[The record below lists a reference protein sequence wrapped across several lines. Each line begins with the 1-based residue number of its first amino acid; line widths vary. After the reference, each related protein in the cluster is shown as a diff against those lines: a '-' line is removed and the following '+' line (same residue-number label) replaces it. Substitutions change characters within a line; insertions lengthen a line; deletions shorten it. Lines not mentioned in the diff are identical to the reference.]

1 MYICRCT
8 TIDKQTNKQINIQQF
23 MKKLTLIIGLV
34 ATVFLLITACTK
46 EKEKAPKPYDYRTQ
60 WVGQYNCTGYSV
72 VHHYYGDTA
81 HHVQSGGDYG
91 CNIHLTAHNA
101 NDSLLIADIRE
112 YIVFEGEREYASP
125 LSVEFKVNT
134 SGNFAL
140 MTNLGWYKINGFFF
154 DNDSIFF
161 TTSNYDELTG
171 NDLYY
176 DTIFYKGVRVS
187 RQ

>member
-1 MYICRCT
+1 
-8 TIDKQTNKQINIQQF
+8 
-23 MKKLTLIIGLV
+23 MKKLTLIIGFV

-46 EKEKAPKPYDYRTQ
+46 EKEKAPKPYDFRTQ

-72 VHHYYGDTA
+72 A
-81 HHVQSGGDYG
+81 HQFIGTSHISGCGGGWG
-91 CNIHLTAHNA
+91 CNMHLAAHNA

-112 YIVFEGEREYASP
+112 YLDYEGQRDYASP
-125 LSVEFKVNT
+125 FSVEFKVNT

-154 DNDSIFF
+154 DKDSIFF
-161 TTSNYDELTG
+161 TTSNYDEHENG
-171 NDLYY
+171 DKYI
-176 DTIFYKGVRVS
+176 DTVFFKGVRVS

>member
-1 MYICRCT
+1 
-8 TIDKQTNKQINIQQF
+8 
-23 MKKLTLIIGLV
+23 MKKLTLIIGFV

-46 EKEKAPKPYDYRTQ
+46 EKEKAPKPYDFRTQ

-72 VHHYYGDTA
+72 A
-81 HHVQSGGDYG
+81 HQFIGTSHISGCGGGWG
-91 CNIHLTAHNA
+91 CNMHLAAHNA

-112 YIVFEGEREYASP
+112 YLDYEGQRDYASP
-125 LSVEFKVNT
+125 FSVEFKVNT